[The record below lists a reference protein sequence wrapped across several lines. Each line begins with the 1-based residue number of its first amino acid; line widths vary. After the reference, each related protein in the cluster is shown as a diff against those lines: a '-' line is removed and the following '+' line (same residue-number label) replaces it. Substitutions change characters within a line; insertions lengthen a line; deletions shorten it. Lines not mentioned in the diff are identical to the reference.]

1 MGFKPLAPLIR
12 PLRVWLE
19 PWLNHGPAARLIRAT
34 ARHQWK
40 LIALNLASSLV
51 EVVSEAASFGVI
63 FLATD
68 LLSSGVPINWLTKP
82 VLSSLPQVTAWL
94 DRLSPTR
101 LFLLLLGLAVV
112 LQALQALSRYA
123 NAVSRGY
130 FAARCRARIT
140 AAIHSRILSLSFACA
155 SHYRVGDLAN
165 YPAQGAVAVQTQ
177 IEVGGQL
184 LVNALLVLVYLA
196 VLTALSPWLL
206 LVAVGI
212 GVVLTLVQKQL
223 LPRIRRSSQQL
234 MQLQVA
240 IASRITENIQAL
252 RWLHSSGQLALADQ
266 AVQGQMTELE
276 RSLRR
281 QTRQIEVVGPL
292 SSLLPI
298 LSVAVIAALSVVVFG
313 ARSTGVLP
321 SLVTFVLALQRL
333 NGRLGMI
340 AANFNSLSN
349 NSGSFE
355 RLNAILSAEG
365 KEFRRSGGVPFER
378 LEREIRFEA
387 VSLAYPPGLPESVSD
402 VSFRLP
408 KGGTVALVGPSGAGK
423 SSIAD
428 LLVGLYEP
436 TRGRILVDGVE
447 LSAIDPTRWQQRLGV
462 VSQDTFLF
470 NATIA
475 ENIAMGCP
483 WAGSAEIRAAAAEAQ
498 AAGFIEALPAGYD
511 TLIGERGYRLSGG
524 QRQRLSLARAILR
537 QPELLILDE
546 ATSALDSESEQ
557 LVQQAL
563 ERFEAG
569 HTVLLIAHRL
579 STIVNADQILVLR
592 QGGIIERGTHA
603 ELLAL
608 AGAYARAWAQQADA
622 AGGSSA
628 RVSAPL
634 AG

>member
-1 MGFKPLAPLIR
+1 MLL
-12 PLRVWLE
+12 
-19 PWLNHGPAARLIRAT
+19 
-34 ARHQWK
+34 Q
-40 LIALNLASSLV
+40 
-51 EVVSEAASFGVI
+51 VV
-63 FLATD
+63 
-68 LLSSGVPINWLTKP
+68 
-82 VLSSLPQVTAWL
+82 
-94 DRLSPTR
+94 
-101 LFLLLLGLAVV
+101 
-112 LQALQALSRYA
+112 QALSRYA

-140 AAIHSRILSLSFACA
+140 AAIHSRILGLSFACA
-155 SHYRVGDLAN
+155 SHYRVGDLSN
-165 YPAQGAVAVQTQ
+165 YPAEGAQAVRTQ
-177 IEVGGQL
+177 IETGGQL
-184 LVNALLVLVYLA
+184 LVNALLVLVYLG

-206 LVAVGI
+206 LVAVAI
-212 GVVLTLVQKQL
+212 GAVLTLVQKQL

-234 MQLQVA
+234 TQLQVG
-240 IASRITENIQAL
+240 IASRITEDIQAL

-266 AVQGQMTELE
+266 AVLQRMGDLE

-281 QTRQIEVVGPL
+281 QSRQMEVVGPL

-298 LSVAVIAALSVVVFG
+298 LAIAAIAGLSLVVFG

-340 AANFNSLSN
+340 AANLNSLSN
-349 NSGSFE
+349 NSGSIQ
-355 RLNAILSAEG
+355 RLNAILSPAG
-365 KEFRRSGGVPFER
+365 KEFRRSGGVPFQR

-387 VSLAYPPGLPESVSD
+387 VSLAYGPGQPEAVAD
-402 VSFRLP
+402 VAFRLP
-408 KGGTVALVGPSGAGK
+408 KGGRVALVGPSGAGK

-436 TRGRILVDGVE
+436 TAGRILVDGVA
-447 LSAIDPTRWQQRLGV
+447 LSSIDLTRWQKRLGV

-475 ENIAMGCP
+475 ENIAFGCP
-483 WAGSAEIRAAAAEAQ
+483 WTGPEQIRAAAAEAQ
-498 AAGFIEALPAGYD
+498 AAGFIEALPHGYD

-537 QPELLILDE
+537 EPELLILDE

-579 STIVNADQILVLR
+579 STIVKADQILVMR
-592 QGGIIERGTHA
+592 HGRIIERGTHA
-603 ELLAL
+603 EPLSRD
-608 AGAYARAWAQQADA
+608 GAYARAWSQQATGSA
-622 AGGSSA
+622 AVA
-628 RVSAPL
+628 L
-634 AG
+634 NQAGA